1 MAYFEGQGKRILGFQ
16 HDGVLVEETVAA
28 DENELREMGLDF
40 GEGRSVSE
48 AASDAAGYEVEVV
61 GTAVVMPASALA
73 AQAPA
78 AP

>member
-1 MAYFEGQGKRILGFQ
+1 M
-16 HDGVLVEETVAA
+16 AA